1 MQVFKAGLFL
11 VLGIAAAACGGGSDG
26 DGGGDGD
33 GDSGGSSNGGSSSG
47 KGGASSGGTGN
58 GGTSSGGSSSGKGGA
73 SSGGTG
79 NGGTSSG
86 TGGTG
91 GIGIDTTCSMAG
103 YVSILTVAECKEF
116 YTCYIEALCA
126 ESGGGQMCVSQTLT
140 IVKQTA
146 CYPSEAGVNLEMAC
160 EQARQSLAAQYPQCA
175 D

>member
-26 DGGGDGD
+26 GGDGD

-47 KGGASSGGTGN
+47 KGGSSN
-58 GGTSSGGSSSGKGGA
+58 GGSASGKGG
-73 SSGGTG
+73 S
-79 NGGTSSG
+79 SSG

-103 YVSILTVAECKEF
+103 YVSILTVPECKDF
-116 YTCYIEALCA
+116 YTCYIEALCM